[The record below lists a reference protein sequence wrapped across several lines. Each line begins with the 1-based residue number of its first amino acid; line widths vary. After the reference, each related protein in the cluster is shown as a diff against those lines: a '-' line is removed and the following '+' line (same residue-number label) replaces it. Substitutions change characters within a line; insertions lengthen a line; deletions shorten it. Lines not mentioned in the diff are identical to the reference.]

1 MRHSSLFNALRFLT
15 YAKNKKL
22 ARLWD
27 KAEPVSLEE
36 LKAKFA
42 DLACGELG
50 YKAGQAAL
58 ASENVTFEELWRIFE
73 SLEELEDWPVI
84 Y

>member
-1 MRHSSLFNALRFLT
+1 MRHSSLFNALWFLT
-15 YAKNKKL
+15 RSENKKL
-22 ARLWD
+22 ALLWD

-42 DLACGELG
+42 DLARSELG
-50 YKAGQAAL
+50 FKAGQVTL
-58 ASENVTFEELWRIFE
+58 ASEEVTFEELWRIFE

>member
-1 MRHSSLFNALRFLT
+1 MCHSSLFNALWLLT
-15 YAKNKKL
+15 RSENKKL
-22 ARLWD
+22 ALLWD

-42 DLACGELG
+42 DLARGELG
-50 YKAGQAAL
+50 YKAGQATL
-58 ASENVTFEELWRIFE
+58 ASEEVTFEELWRIFE

>member
-15 YAKNKKL
+15 YTKNKKL

-36 LKAKFA
+36 LKIKFA
-42 DLACGELG
+42 DLARSELG
-50 YKAGQAAL
+50 YKVGQATL
-58 ASENVTFEELWRIFE
+58 VSEEVTFEELWRIFE